1 VSTLM
6 NDKNRIADEKN
17 MLEIMSL
24 LRILL
29 LVCCLKWD
37 GKSHLPHLRS
47 F

>member
-1 VSTLM
+1 M

-29 LVCCLKWD
+29 LVCVKV
-37 GKSHLPHLRS
+37 GRKVPLPS
-47 F
+47 IKKIS